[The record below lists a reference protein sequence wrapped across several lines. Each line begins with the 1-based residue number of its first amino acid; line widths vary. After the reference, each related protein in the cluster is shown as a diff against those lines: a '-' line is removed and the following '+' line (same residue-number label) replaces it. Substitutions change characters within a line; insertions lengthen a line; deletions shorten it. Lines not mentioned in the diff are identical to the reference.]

1 MLQMMPGFKFEKWC
15 HAMLL
20 ACMALMAGCSGGPSG
35 PYSVVTGF
43 PVEKAPESV
52 PEHRLDDNIGVYDI
66 SMVGDYVLV
75 VEKRREHFYTLYD
88 KELNRICEF
97 ANKGRGPGEY
107 LAPAYYGE
115 YEITAGGNPVL
126 SIYDRAL
133 FRYGRIEIDCND
145 GKAHIVSS
153 TSLPSDSPLEIRFLR
168 KCADGYA
175 GVLDVEDCRFFTC
188 DSAFSGITCCDPV
201 FPFPDKI
208 SAHETAQTVS
218 CMDPGC
224 GRVASAYYNFPQI
237 DIRTVDG
244 SLVKSVFI
252 GEIVKPEDVSQ
263 ETACD
268 YFLKIEAAGNHIYAL
283 YEDPAQPVYSSI
295 LVFDWNGNPVESYRI
310 GRAVSFTVDA
320 PGKRILALNED
331 QDVSICSAY
340 AL

>member
-1 MLQMMPGFKFEKWC
+1 MMSGFKFEKWC

-20 ACMALMAGCSGGPSG
+20 ACMALAPGCSGGPSG
-35 PYSVVTGF
+35 PYSVITGF
-43 PVEKAPESV
+43 PAEKAPESV

-75 VEKRREHFYTLYD
+75 AEKRTGHFYTLYD
-88 KELNRICEF
+88 RELNRICGF

-115 YEITAGGNPVL
+115 YEITAGGDPVL
-126 SIYDRAL
+126 SVYDRAL
-133 FRYGRIEIDCND
+133 FRYDRIRIDCHE

-153 TSLPSDSPLEIRFLR
+153 TALPSDSPLEIRFLR

-175 GVLDVEDCRFFTC
+175 GVLDVEDCRFFTS
-188 DSAFSGITCCDPV
+188 DGEFTGVTCHDPV
-201 FPFPDKI
+201 FPFPDKM

-237 DIRTVDG
+237 DIRSVDG

-252 GEIVKPEDVSQ
+252 REIVKPEDVSPD
-263 ETACD
+263 TASDC
-268 YFLKIEAAGNHIYAL
+268 FLKIESAGDFIYAL
-283 YEDPAQPVYSSI
+283 YEDPSQPGYSSI
-295 LVFDWNGNPVESYRI
+295 LVFDWDGNPAERYRI
-310 GRAVSFTVDA
+310 GRAVSFTVDTA
-320 PGKRILALNED
+320 GKRILALNEN
-331 QDVSICSAY
+331 QDVSICSVY